1 MKHTSL
7 IRSLSVI
14 ILSVSSVLSGLSA
27 GISNVFLTPA
37 ISYTA
42 SDIETISRSMMPV
55 EVNVNDLLS
64 KVYGL
69 SDCRLDSVSCIENV
83 VERIGMMPVED
94 EFGYW
99 LDSADGYRL
108 SYSGMAPE
116 VSSMA
121 KFHKG
126 KIRDFAFFFMFPYA
140 DGERDWA
147 NVRQARFAGNMLQEI
162 NDMGLDIAADGSD
175 YFTAVTEYDEHP
187 VQLFLRED
195 DGQFILGVH
204 ILM

>member
-14 ILSVSSVLSGLSA
+14 LLLFSSVLSGLCA

-42 SDIETISRSMMPV
+42 SDIETFGRSMMPV

-64 KVYGL
+64 KVYGV

-83 VERIGMMPVED
+83 VERIGMMPIED

-121 KFHKG
+121 KFRKG
-126 KIRDFAFFFMFPYA
+126 KIRDFAFFFLFPYA
-140 DGERDWA
+140 EGERDWA

-162 NDMGLDIAADGSD
+162 NDMGLDIAADDSD
-175 YFTAVTEYDEHP
+175 YFTAVTEYEDHP

-195 DGQFILGVH
+195 DGQFVLGVH